1 MYIRIILKDKG
12 EIMKNN
18 ILSSVPTLEEAKL
31 ILKEAE
37 GLNPGLWIEHSKY
50 TGQAA
55 RLIAENIEGLNSEVA
70 EVLGMLHDIGRRVG
84 VYKIRH
90 SIDGYNYAMEKGYSL
105 LARVCITHSFPYK
118 NINIIL
124 DEWDSTEENFN
135 FLKKY
140 LEEVE
145 FDDYDK
151 LIQLCDAL
159 ALPSGFCLLEKRMID
174 VALRYGVNELT
185 IPKWKATFQLK
196 DYFEEKMNKSIYN
209 VLPNIAQNTFK

>member
-1 MYIRIILKDKG
+1 
-12 EIMKNN
+12 MKNN
-18 ILSSVPTLEEAKL
+18 ILSSIPTLQEARL

-37 GLNPGLWIEHSKY
+37 GLNPGLWVEHSKY

-90 SIDGYNYAMEKGYSL
+90 SIDGYNYSMEKGYSL

-159 ALPSGFCLLEKRMID
+159 ALPSGFCILEKRMVD

-185 IPKWKATFQLK
+185 ILKWKATFQLK